1 MGGLDFV
8 IVFAIILVVAWNSSL
23 IEGRSTMKSMHLSWG
38 TQRSGFLQPSGRDDV
53 TLILD
58 PVSGTYTYPRDL
70 FGFDSRQTQ
79 YKSSQW
85 EKLNFRNN

>member
-8 IVFAIILVVAWNSSL
+8 IVFAIILVVASL
-23 IEGRSTMKSMHLSWG
+23 IEGRSTMKSMHLRWG

-58 PVSGTYTYPRDL
+58 PVSGNINPANEL
-70 FGFDSRQTQ
+70 FDS
-79 YKSSQW
+79 
-85 EKLNFRNN
+85 